1 MDVPTFRSTA
11 ATRVPLLGV
20 DLDRAVVAVPATP
33 VALEDAQ
40 FRSSRLGLIAS
51 IVLGVDLSLLGLSF
65 LFSAVL
71 GLAAM
76 FDPGGEAGGLP
87 GVYDDPGL
95 LWVNAF
101 VVLVMMGFVPLGW
114 VFVTR
119 HRARSGTLRYLGL
132 HRPAR
137 SLFVG
142 TGLAGLFLSGS
153 IALLLFF
160 AVTGLPISPREIE
173 EHPIPP
179 GFTWALVAMVSF
191 AAGFGEEILFRGLLQ
206 RWIGWLGQAALFAVA
221 HLGSGEPVQFVVTF
235 ATGLIFGRLRALGW
249 SLWTL
254 ITAHAVYDFC
264 LLGLELATSP

>member
-1 MDVPTFRSTA
+1 MDVPSFRPA
-11 ATRVPLLGV
+11 VTRLPLVHVHFERAGV
-20 DLDRAVVAVPATP
+20 AIPRASGSLD
-33 VALEDAQ
+33 DAQ
-40 FRSSRLGLIAS
+40 YRPSTFGLVAN

-65 LFSAVL
+65 LFSAIL

-76 FDPGGEAGGLP
+76 FDPGGEAGGLR
-87 GVYDDPGL
+87 GAYDDPAL

-101 VVLVMMGFVPLGW
+101 VVLFMMGFVPLAW
-114 VFVTR
+114 VLVTR
-119 HRARSGTLRYLGL
+119 RKAGPGAVRYLGL

-160 AVTGLPISPREIE
+160 AVTGLPISPRDVQED
-173 EHPIPP
+173 PAGP
-179 GFTWALVAMVSF
+179 GLTWGLVAMVSL

-206 RWIGWLGQAALFAVA
+206 RWTGWLGQAALFAVA
-221 HLGSGEPVQFVVTF
+221 HLGSGEPIQFVVTF
-235 ATGLIFGRLRALGW
+235 ATGLVFGRLRALGW

-254 ITAHAVYDFC
+254 ITAHVVYDFC
-264 LLGLELATSP
+264 LLGLDLVTSS